1 MCKKMMDVIKQS
13 MQQGPDLEKLLRDV
27 EALERDRVDIGP
39 YFTMKKREWSLSN
52 SFRLSD
58 FDNVMA
64 MLRAEEEPSASDAL
78 WLESTVIRMINDLTT
93 EIVTKQ
99 KTGMQTLQQFVYSFV
114 KLGTMPRLAIEDGGS
129 AEVAVGP
136 TEEEGEMGFDADT
149 SHVLKLLHGISVP
162 WDCSIDLL
170 QTYLVTINEGVGASA
185 TEDSFFLYVLTSGV
199 INKPPSRNPKAIW
212 VEPTP
217 RARNP

>member
-1 MCKKMMDVIKQS
+1 
-13 MQQGPDLEKLLRDV
+13 
-27 EALERDRVDIGP
+27 
-39 YFTMKKREWSLSN
+39 MKKREWYISN

-64 MLRAEEEPSASDAL
+64 MLRAEEEPSASDEL

-99 KTGMQTLQQFVYSFV
+99 KTGMQTLQQFVYRD
-114 KLGTMPRLAIEDGGS
+114 TMPMLAIEDGGS

-136 TEEEGEMGFDADT
+136 TEEGEMGFGADA
-149 SHVLKLLHGISVP
+149 SHVFKLLHGISVP

-170 QTYLVTINEGVGASA
+170 QTYIVTINEGVGASA
-185 TEDSFFLYVLTSGV
+185 MEDRFFLYVLTSGV